1 MAAAGSRCCEPQL
14 SGASAMQQLACRGT
28 SEPRCPGG
36 WGPRSRILACQPM
49 QERCQRWWEAGWELQ
64 AAAGA
69 RLGCVRPWTRGE
81 LCDQA
86 PEDLG
91 SGARGW
97 GRRMLR
103 PDCPPWHS
111 TQRTEGPRS
120 EQPFSARQ
128 PNCLCSSN
136 QYPCRRPQHLPPT
149 HPNPAQPSRPGA
161 RQRRFPWRRRSRQMR
176 PQPAAGACRRPAP
189 GSGAPSTSMRSGSA
203 TVSWAGRWLPRPAGL
218 NVHDG
223 RCASVGVLY
232 ARCWVGGTPGS
243 TAPSPLRPYLSLHHV
258 I

>member
-69 RLGCVRPWTRGE
+69 RLGCVPPWTRGQ

-136 QYPCRRPQHLPPT
+136 QYPGGRSTCLPPT
-149 HPNPAQPSRPGA
+149 QT
-161 RQRRFPWRRRSRQMR
+161 QRS
-176 PQPAAGACRRPAP
+176 
-189 GSGAPSTSMRSGSA
+189 
-203 TVSWAGRWLPRPAGL
+203 PAGQE
-218 NVHDG
+218 
-223 RCASVGVLY
+223 
-232 ARCWVGGTPGS
+232 PGS
-243 TAPSPLRPYLSLHHV
+243 TASHGVAGAGRCAHNQRQGLAGGQLPGAVHQVLRCALVLLL
-258 I
+258 